1 MPYSIAH
8 SICQKHGPTMANA
21 VSAGV
26 PEKHPFATKPQ
37 LARLWLTRA
46 LDARMPA
53 AWVTG
58 ASVDGHDRRLR
69 VWWEEQDHASVMA
82 FSG

>member
-1 MPYSIAH
+1 
-8 SICQKHGPTMANA
+8 MANA
-21 VSAGV
+21 VSAGF